1 MKASKNELILE
12 AALQQFCEHGF
23 SASRIADIAKKAGVG
38 KGTIYEYYH
47 SKEELLL
54 KCCIHSCQQVDNS
67 ISELPQRLEAQNS
80 VQRVSVTLIA
90 LLTTLFSKN
99 GAEYKLF
106 YELSV
111 LTANNSQMKSLM
123 QKEFQIKMAQWN
135 QMALFDYQAGL
146 EEGLFRELGNA
157 QDLAEFIVATVDGLI
172 WQLQW
177 QSESKLN
184 TQAKRLSD
192 IYCQLIMKEPQ
203 RLEEYLK

>member
-67 ISELPQRLEAQNS
+67 ISELPQRLEAQNA

-135 QMALFDYQAGL
+135 QMALLDYQAGL